1 VSPWLD
7 IIWLD
12 IISRLLLAIALGAL
26 IGYQRERSSKAAGL
40 RTHTLISLGAA
51 VFTVVSIFGFSGAVD
66 PSRVAA
72 GVVAGVGFIGAG
84 VIFRGMRGEGVTGV
98 AGLTT
103 AASIWAS
110 AAVGLAAGAGLWLIA
125 VIAGLATVGILLI
138 PKVRG

>member
-1 VSPWLD
+1 MSPWLD

-12 IISRLLLAIALGAL
+12 VISRLLLAIALGAL

-51 VFTVVSIFGFSGAVD
+51 VFTVASIFGFSGAVD

-72 GVVAGVGFIGAG
+72 GVVAGIGFIGAG

-125 VIAGLATVGILLI
+125 VIAGLATVGILMV
-138 PKVRG
+138 PRVRE

>member
-1 VSPWLD
+1 MSPWLD

-12 IISRLLLAIALGAL
+12 VISRLLLAIALGAL
-26 IGYQRERSSKAAGL
+26 IGYQRERANKAAGL

-125 VIAGLATVGILLI
+125 VIAGLATVGILLT

>member
-84 VIFRGMRGEGVTGV
+84 VIFRGMRGVGVTGV

-125 VIAGLATVGILLI
+125 VIAGLATVGILLT

>member
-1 VSPWLD
+1 MSPWLD

-125 VIAGLATVGILLI
+125 VIAGLATVGILLT

>member
-1 VSPWLD
+1 MSPWLD

-12 IISRLLLAIALGAL
+12 VISRLFLAIALGAL

-125 VIAGLATVGILLI
+125 VIAGLATVGILLT